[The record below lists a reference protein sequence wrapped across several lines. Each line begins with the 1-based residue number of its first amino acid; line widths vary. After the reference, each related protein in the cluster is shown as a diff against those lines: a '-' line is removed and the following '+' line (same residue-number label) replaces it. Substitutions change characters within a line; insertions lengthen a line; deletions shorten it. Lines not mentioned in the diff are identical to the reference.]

1 MPERKRVCTVW
12 IYGRS
17 RSQNSTVLFTQVSE
31 LLEEAEQ
38 RGYIVV
44 GASQDQADG
53 RNLHRV
59 GLKAMMDTV
68 RRGSVNTVMIGDLS
82 RFSHDNKTLF
92 RILCF
97 LQDHGAVLVTAR
109 TDLRYEL
116 SIRGLERPLRKRAL
130 QRGCELP
137 W

>member
-1 MPERKRVCTVW
+1 M
-12 IYGRS
+12 
-17 RSQNSTVLFTQVSE
+17 
-31 LLEEAEQ
+31 EEAEQ

-68 RRGSVNTVMIGDLS
+68 RRGSANTVMIGDLS

-97 LQDHGAVLVTAR
+97 LQDHDAVLITAR

>member
-1 MPERKRVCTVW
+1 MSERKRVCTVW

-17 RSQNSTVLFTQVSE
+17 RSQNGAVSKQVSE
-31 LLEEAEQ
+31 LLEEAER
-38 RGYIVV
+38 RGDVV
-44 GASQDQADG
+44 AGASQDQADG
-53 RNLHRV
+53 RDLHRA

-68 RRGSVNTVMIGDLS
+68 RRGNADTVMIGDRS
-82 RFSHDNKTLF
+82 RFSHDNKALF

-97 LQDHGAVLVTAR
+97 LQDHGAVLVTAG

-116 SIRGLERPLRKRAL
+116 SLRGLERPLRKRAL